1 MDRAAM
7 MTWFLRYFH
16 GELDQNDSAHT
27 GPKPYT
33 EDWDT
38 DDVQGNW
45 DFSDTGRELPG
56 GQPFKLTI
64 DGAGLSLSNQQIIF
78 GNSKNETLEGEGQN
92 DRLSVS
98 RERNERLTA
107 LGWRLQLQRKAQA
120 GKPLSDCQ
128 QRRKR
133 RLASPRGRVEHVF
146 AGLAVDFKQESRSV
160 TSRQKCGG

>member
-1 MDRAAM
+1 MVIGGPVRGLV
-7 MTWFLRYFH
+7 LRGCRFAH
-16 GELDQNDSAHT
+16 GQILHNQCIIISF
-27 GPKPYT
+27 
-33 EDWDT
+33 
-38 DDVQGNW
+38 VQQ
-45 DFSDTGRELPG
+45 SH
-56 GQPFKLTI
+56 
-64 DGAGLSLSNQQIIF
+64 
-78 GNSKNETLEGEGQN
+78 SKNETLEGEGQN

-107 LGWRLQLQRKAQA
+107 WGWRLQLQRKAQA

-160 TSRQKCGG
+160 TSRQKGGG